1 MRAIM
6 VKQNKSLTDFSE
18 ELGISR
24 TALYD
29 YLRAK
34 GNPSAATIEHIS
46 EKLGVHPISLLVG
59 LEDND
64 NLGIILLLLEMI
76 QSIAVLPEKKRLLSE
91 ISKNRDY
98 LVKRSVWMIGGDGWA
113 YDIGYGGLDHVM
125 ASGEDVNV
133 LVFDTEIYS
142 NTGGQASKS
151 TPTAA
156 VAKFAASGKRS
167 AKKDLG
173 RMMMTYKNVYV
184 AQIAMGADKNQT
196 LKAIR
201 EAENYKGPSLII
213 AYAPCI
219 SHGLKTG
226 MGKSM
231 ENMAQAVAA
240 GYWQLYRYNPDLAKE
255 GKNPFILDSKDPS
268 GNFEEFLL
276 GQVRYSALARQFPD
290 RAPQLFE
297 KTKQDAADRLQEYK
311 NLSGRES
318 TAAG

>member
-1 MRAIM
+1 
-6 VKQNKSLTDFSE
+6 
-18 ELGISR
+18 
-24 TALYD
+24 
-29 YLRAK
+29 
-34 GNPSAATIEHIS
+34 
-46 EKLGVHPISLLVG
+46 
-59 LEDND
+59 
-64 NLGIILLLLEMI
+64 
-76 QSIAVLPEKKRLLSE
+76 
-91 ISKNRDY
+91 
-98 LVKRSVWMIGGDGWA
+98 
-113 YDIGYGGLDHVM
+113 
-125 ASGEDVNV
+125 
-133 LVFDTEIYS
+133 
-142 NTGGQASKS
+142 
-151 TPTAA
+151 
-156 VAKFAASGKRS
+156 
-167 AKKDLG
+167 
-173 RMMMTYKNVYV
+173 MMMTYKNVYV

-196 LKAIR
+196 IKAIR

-226 MGKSM
+226 MGNSM

-297 KTKQDAADRLQEYK
+297 KTKQDAADRLREYK